1 MSVTF
6 TKRTATLGEKRS
18 HLNRVI
24 NQTFDKSFVNQAIA
38 SRRQFFYTP
47 WQTLAQPLPYGNH
60 AAAFAELT
68 KSRFGEG
75 N

>member
-6 TKRTATLGEKRS
+6 AKRTATFGEKRS

-24 NQTFDKSFVNQAIA
+24 NQTFDKSFENQAIA
-38 SRRQFFYTP
+38 SRRQNFYAP
-47 WQTLAQPLPYGNH
+47 WHRLAQPLRYGNH

>member
-6 TKRTATLGEKRS
+6 TKRTATFGEKRS
-18 HLNRVI
+18 HHNRVI
-24 NQTFDKSFVNQAIA
+24 NQTFDKSFVNQLIA
-38 SRRQFFYTP
+38 SCRQFFCTH